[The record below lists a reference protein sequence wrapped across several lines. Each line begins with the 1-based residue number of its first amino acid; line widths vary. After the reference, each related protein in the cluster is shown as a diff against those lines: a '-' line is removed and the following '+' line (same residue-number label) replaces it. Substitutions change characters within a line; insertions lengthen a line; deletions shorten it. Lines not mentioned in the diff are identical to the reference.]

1 MLKQIA
7 DNIRNLRTNKGYT
20 QEDFAKLLAMS
31 TSGYAKLE
39 RGEVDIPITRLKQIA
54 KEFDV
59 KITDLIHVG
68 GSSASIIFNMANNS
82 TGGNNQN
89 TIYLMADAQNLL
101 TQMAGLHITIAELQ
115 VRMEKSR

>member
-39 RGEVDIPITRLKQIA
+39 RGEVDIPSHALNK
-54 KEFDV
+54 
-59 KITDLIHVG
+59 
-68 GSSASIIFNMANNS
+68 
-82 TGGNNQN
+82 
-89 TIYLMADAQNLL
+89 
-101 TQMAGLHITIAELQ
+101 
-115 VRMEKSR
+115 